1 MLSVQDK
8 LLQNKLNFQK
18 EKENERIKLK
28 KLAQTQQNENKYK
41 FKLNKRPEHPNQFS
55 SFKKSKQEFDDRKF
69 FPTEPEQIKKKD
81 DITKDKIYE
90 MQKRVNFQDA
100 QQKTLKWV
108 EEINKNRAQS
118 VSYGTNRKKIQ
129 LNNDQIVNNLQKS
142 CNWSIINAQNS
153 KSFQQMLAISTPLP
167 ATNHSQ
173 RYKKIQSTLSS
184 YIADCQL
191 EQQTTR
197 PNTDNAT
204 RSFKLNLSQ
213 FGSTI
218 RSSSLGGGG
227 GFSSRYKDWNCLTK
241 TIPTADFTN
250 DFLDQNKTLFDN
262 QINLYDPR
270 IKVKEFVQVNRL
282 VTQSPRSSPR
292 ITETECYSK
301 ERGYTQISR
310 YSDNLS
316 NNKLSKYT
324 EEVQNMKNNLIQKL
338 KTNCDRSFEN
348 EQQQYTAEK
357 VQRPKTQQNNSP
369 SSSFSLSKQSIGF
382 ALQKQYIQK
391 FQQQQQY
398 DIENINSSY
407 TVLFRNSR
415 NFESDKQNKT
425 KPSNSPQNKVYNH
438 FLIKK
443 RSNSTVRGS
452 LNI

>member
-1 MLSVQDK
+1 
-8 LLQNKLNFQK
+8 
-18 EKENERIKLK
+18 
-28 KLAQTQQNENKYK
+28 
-41 FKLNKRPEHPNQFS
+41 
-55 SFKKSKQEFDDRKF
+55 
-69 FPTEPEQIKKKD
+69 
-81 DITKDKIYE
+81 

-100 QQKTLKWV
+100 QLSTFKWV

-129 LNNDQIVNNLQKS
+129 LKNDQIINNLQKS
-142 CNWSIINAQNS
+142 CNWNVINAQNS
-153 KSFQQMLAISTPLP
+153 QTFQQMQANSTPLP

-184 YIADCQL
+184 YIADSQL

-197 PNTDNAT
+197 PNTGNAS

-213 FGSTI
+213 LGSTI
-218 RSSSLGGGG
+218 RSSSLGAGG

-241 TIPTADFTN
+241 AIPTADFTN
-250 DFLDQNKTLFDN
+250 DFTDQNKNIFDN
-262 QINLYDPR
+262 QINLYDPT

-301 ERGYTQISR
+301 DRGYTQISR

-316 NNKLSKYT
+316 NNQISKYT

-338 KTNCDRSFEN
+338 KTNCDRSFEA
-348 EQQQYTAEK
+348 EQQYHYTAEK
-357 VQRPKTQQNNSP
+357 VYRPKTQQNYSPNS
-369 SSSFSLSKQSIGF
+369 SYSLAKQSIGF
-382 ALQKQYIQK
+382 ALQKQYNQK
-391 FQQQQQY
+391 LQQSQQY

-407 TVLFRNSR
+407 TVSFRNSR
-415 NFESDKQNKT
+415 NFEIDKQNKAKT
-425 KPSNSPQNKVYNH
+425 SSSPQNKVYNN

-443 RSNSTVRGS
+443 RSTSTVRGS
-452 LNI
+452 LNS